1 MPQDQVERPE
11 DIWRFLRD
19 AADQV
24 GTAPDQ
30 VRTYTGTT
38 GQTHRIEIFRPRS
51 DATENRSIHPGLVLF
66 HGGAWR
72 EGAPVQFYRQAR
84 VIADAGFVVALPEYS
99 LGDEDGTTPRESV
112 ADAFLAWRAVYA
124 AADDLAIAREQ
135 LFAGGASAGGQMAA
149 ALATL
154 GSPDSTTDHVRPAGL
169 ILFEP
174 VVNNGPGGYGYALV
188 RDYWEAFSPI
198 HNIGEGH
205 PDTLILVGD
214 SDPLIPVETAEL
226 YCRRVHAVG
235 RSCSVE
241 VFKDA
246 GHAWFNYDPAGFSGT
261 LSKAL
266 STLQTWVRSP
276 ED

>member
-1 MPQDQVERPE
+1 MPQDRAERPE
-11 DIWRFLRD
+11 DLWGFLRD
-19 AADQV
+19 AAALE
-24 GTAPDQ
+24 GAAPDQ
-30 VRTYTGTT
+30 VRTYIGVA
-38 GQTHRIEIFRPRS
+38 GRTHRIEIFRPRS
-51 DATENRSIHPGLVLF
+51 DAPEDRSVHPGLVLF

-84 VIADAGFVVALPEYS
+84 AIADAGFVVALPEYS
-99 LGDEDGTTPRESV
+99 LRDEDGTTPRDSV
-112 ADAFLAWRAVYA
+112 TDAFLAWRAIHA

-154 GSPDSTTDHVRPAGL
+154 GPPNSITDHVRPAGL

-174 VVNNGPGGYGYALV
+174 VVDNGPGGYGHALV
-188 RDYWEAFSPI
+188 RDDWEAFSPI
-198 HNIGEGH
+198 HNIADEH

-214 SDPLIPVETAEL
+214 SDPLIPVPTAEL
-226 YCRRVHAVG
+226 YCQRVQAAGG
-235 RSCSVE
+235 RCSVE

-261 LSKAL
+261 LAKAL
-266 STLQTWVRSP
+266 STLQTWIRGP

>member
-1 MPQDQVERPE
+1 MPQDRAERPE
-11 DIWRFLRD
+11 DIWGFLRD
-19 AADQV
+19 AAALE
-24 GTAPDQ
+24 GAAPDQ
-30 VRTYTGTT
+30 VRTYTGIT
-38 GQTHRIEIFRPRS
+38 GQTHRIEIFQPGS
-51 DATENRSIHPGLVLF
+51 DVPEDRRVHPGLVLF

-84 VIADAGFVVALPEYS
+84 AIADAGFVVALPEYA
-99 LGDEDGTTPRESV
+99 LRDEDGTTPR
-112 ADAFLAWRAVYA
+112 DAVTDGFLAWRAIHA
-124 AADDLAIAREQ
+124 AADDLGIAREQ

-154 GSPDSTTDHVRPAGL
+154 APPDNITDHVRPAGL

-174 VVNNGPGGYGYALV
+174 VVDNGPGGYGYALV
-188 RDYWEAFSPI
+188 RDDWEAFSPI
-198 HNIGEGH
+198 HNIGNGH

-214 SDPLIPVETAEL
+214 SDPLIPVETADL
-226 YCRRVHAVG
+226 YCRNVHAAG
-235 RSCSVE
+235 GSCSVE

-246 GHAWFNYDPAGFSGT
+246 GHAWFNYDPSGFSGT

-266 STLQTWVRSP
+266 STLQTWVRGP

>member
-1 MPQDQVERPE
+1 MPQDGAERPE
-11 DIWRFLRD
+11 DIWGFLRD
-19 AADQV
+19 AAASE
-24 GTAPDQ
+24 GAAPDQ
-30 VRTYTGTT
+30 VRTYIGVA
-38 GQTHRIEIFRPRS
+38 GQTHRIQIFRPGS
-51 DATENRSIHPGLVLF
+51 DAPEDSSVHPGLVLF

-84 VIADAGFVVALPEYS
+84 AIADAGFVVALPEYS
-99 LGDEDGTTPRESV
+99 MRDEDGTTPRDSV
-112 ADAFLAWRAVYA
+112 TDAFFAWQAIHA
-124 AADDLAIAREQ
+124 AAEDLGIARER

-154 GSPDSTTDHVRPAGL
+154 APPQSITGHVPPAGL

-174 VVNNGPGGYGYALV
+174 VVDNSPSGYGHALV

-198 HNIGEGH
+198 HNIADGH
-205 PDTLILVGD
+205 PHTLILVGD

-226 YCRRVHAVG
+226 YCRRVQAAGG
-235 RSCSVE
+235 RCSVE

-246 GHAWFNYDPAGFSGT
+246 GHAWFNYNHAGFSGT
-261 LSKAL
+261 LAKAL
-266 STLQTWVRSP
+266 STLQTWIRAP